1 MDANQTLKHLL
12 SGVLKETYKKD
23 ETHLDFRVSIVSK
36 EIKSKL
42 GRYTPNERLIEVF
55 NLSRKPTSILI
66 TAIHELAHH
75 VEFMETGEKGHKKP
89 FYSYYHRLL
98 LTAIR
103 LGLITLD
110 DIKSSATDCQDLLK
124 LEENHGE
131 IDSWKFEK
139 KRAVEPYIVVFNC
152 FNEKDDLKQRGY
164 VYFPH
169 NKSWRKKFLDLEQA
183 EKERSLLLYTL
194 HLNKDYVKLGSLAT
208 ALFTQQYT
216 LAVHGAYGK
225 KKTLEEFGYGW
236 EKFKIKGAW
245 VKRIFADQ
253 LKTEA
258 KKLKEARLTF
268 KILKQ

>member
-1 MDANQTLKHLL
+1 MDANQTLKQLL
-12 SGVLKETYKKD
+12 SGVLKETYKKG
-23 ETHLDFRVSIVSK
+23 EPHLDFRVSIVSK

-55 NLSRKPTSILI
+55 NLSRKPASILI

-75 VEFMETGEKGHKKP
+75 VEFMETGEKGHKQP
-89 FYSYYHRLL
+89 FYSYYHQLL

-110 DIKSSATDCQDLLK
+110 DIKSTATDSQDLVK

-131 IDSWKFEK
+131 VDCWKFTK
-139 KRAVEPYIVVFNC
+139 KRPSDSYIVVFNC

-164 VYFPH
+164 AYFPH
-169 NKSWRKKFLDLEQA
+169 NKSWRKKFQNVQEA
-183 EKERSLLLYTL
+183 EKEQNLLLYTL
-194 HLNKDYVKLGSLAT
+194 HLSKDYVKLGTIST

-225 KKTLEEFGYGW
+225 KKTLEDFGYGW

-245 VKRIFADQ
+245 VKRIFANE
-253 LKTEA
+253 LKSEA
-258 KKLKEARLTF
+258 EKLKEARLTF